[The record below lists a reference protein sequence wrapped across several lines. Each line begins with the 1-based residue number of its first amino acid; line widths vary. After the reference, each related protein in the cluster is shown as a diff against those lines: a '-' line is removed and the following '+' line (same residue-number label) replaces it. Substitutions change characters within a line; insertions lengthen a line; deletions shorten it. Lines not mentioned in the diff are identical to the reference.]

1 MHRSARATLLG
12 LLLAPLPAIA
22 ESFTFSPNISSF
34 PFAWHVV
41 FDGGMS
47 IDNPILHLIRG
58 HSYDFVIAGNQ
69 SHPFYVKTVNGN
81 GTLNGYSG
89 FSPNGVATATT
100 QTVSFLVPMMRQMR
114 CSITARSIAACPARS
129 TSRFFATDSAI
140 SSPLQLSRVAVARR
154 DCPTVSCP
162 AQSPSR

>member
-12 LLLAPLPAIA
+12 LLLAPLPAVA
-22 ESFTFSPNISSF
+22 ESFTFSPNTSSF

-47 IDNPILHLIRG
+47 VDNPTLHLIRG
-58 HSYDFVIAGNQ
+58 HSYDFVVAGNQ

-89 FSPNGVATATT
+89 FSPNAVATATT
-100 QTVSFLVPMMRQMR
+100 QTVSFLVPNDAPDSLFYN
-114 CSITARSIAACPARS
+114 CSVHSSMSGKIDVSI
-129 TSRFFATDSAI
+129 F
-140 SSPLQLSRVAVARR
+140 R
-154 DCPTVSCP
+154 DGLGD
-162 AQSPSR
+162 